1 MATMGRVTPK
11 AAILPK
17 MGCFFA
23 VLALGCTILFPAAAE
38 HYVMEIGSK
47 SNPNA
52 HLFAYDQKFRESTR
66 LQNAP
71 MKMVASKEFTDA
83 TRLSTRMD
91 LKMEPNLTQ
100 MNIDA
105 DFIGIGRIDYLV
117 YNPESDVAAGE
128 VKERDVM
135 SRINH
140 MFVGNF
146 SIEEQILVAKGHM
159 CEDGY
164 LPCA

>member
-1 MATMGRVTPK
+1 MAGLSGLM
-11 AAILPK
+11 ILL
-17 MGCFFA
+17 
-23 VLALGCTILFPAAAE
+23 VLLVPINAD
-38 HYVMEIGSK
+38 HYLMEIGSK

-52 HLFAYDQKFRESTR
+52 HLFSYDQKFRESTTVKNYP
-66 LQNAP
+66 LQMTAT
-71 MKMVASKEFTDA
+71 KEFTDA
-83 TRLSTRMD
+83 TRLSTSMA

-100 MNIDA
+100 MNIEA

>member
-1 MATMGRVTPK
+1 MATMDRASR

-17 MGCFFA
+17 MGLY
-23 VLALGCTILFPAAAE
+23 LAIMALACIMLFPAAAE

-117 YNPESDVAAGE
+117 YNPESNVAAGE
-128 VKERDVM
+128 IKERDVM

>member
-1 MATMGRVTPK
+1 M
-11 AAILPK
+11 AIL
-17 MGCFFA
+17 
-23 VLALGCTILFPAAAE
+23 VLSCTILLPAAGE

-83 TRLSTRMD
+83 TRLSTSMQ

-100 MNIDA
+100 MDINA

-117 YNPESDVAAGE
+117 FNPEADVAAGE